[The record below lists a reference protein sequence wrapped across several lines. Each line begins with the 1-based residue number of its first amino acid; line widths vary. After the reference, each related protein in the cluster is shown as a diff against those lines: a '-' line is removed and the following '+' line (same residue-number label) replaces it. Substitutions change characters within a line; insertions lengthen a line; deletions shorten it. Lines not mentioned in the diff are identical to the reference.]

1 MWIREEIQPARSLS
15 DDPYSHS
22 GCDEIHK
29 VSDDLA
35 SGVEFQDNGRLDV
48 EAEEDCANGHQKNP
62 SESRKDGMNDNNMVD
77 IL

>member
-1 MWIREEIQPARSLS
+1 VVNDTPQWLEECNGQDGKAENWMWIGEEVQPARSLS

-48 EAEEDCANGHQKNP
+48 EAE
-62 SESRKDGMNDNNMVD
+62 
-77 IL
+77 